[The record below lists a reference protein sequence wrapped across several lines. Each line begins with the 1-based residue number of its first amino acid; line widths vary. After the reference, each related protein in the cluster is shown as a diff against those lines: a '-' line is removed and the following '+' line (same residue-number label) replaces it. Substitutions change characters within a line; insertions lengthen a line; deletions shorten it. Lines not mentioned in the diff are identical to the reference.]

1 VGVIPSSSPIV
12 SYDGGYLGGEGVGA
26 GFGIEVNDAEVFEF
40 WEFVKSCV
48 EVVDVGL

>member
-1 VGVIPSSSPIV
+1 MIPSSSTIV
-12 SYDGGYLGGEGVGA
+12 THNGGNLSGEGVSA
-26 GFGIEVNDAEVFEF
+26 CLGIEVDDAEVFEF